1 MYVMHRLRRLP
12 DPAHRISRGVFAG
25 VFISFTPFFGFH
37 FLGAAAIAW
46 LIRGNI
52 LAALLGTFFG
62 NPITTPIIAAV
73 SVEFGT
79 WLLGLPPVPLH
90 KVINA
95 FSLASVELW
104 SNLTALFTGD
114 PVNWLRLGE
123 FFRYV
128 FLPYL
133 VGGIIP
139 GILTGLVAY
148 YVTYPLI
155 MSYQR
160 GRIHRLKQRF
170 EKRRR
175 QVEAARAQA
184 AAKDRVPEGAD
195 GSAKVAKVPPAGS
208 GPQEAG

>member
-1 MYVMHRLRRLP
+1 
-12 DPAHRISRGVFAG
+12 
-25 VFISFTPFFGFH
+25 
-37 FLGAAAIAW
+37 
-46 LIRGNI
+46 
-52 LAALLGTFFG
+52 
-62 NPITTPIIAAV
+62 
-73 SVEFGT
+73 
-79 WLLGLPPVPLH
+79 VPLH

-139 GILTGLVAY
+139 GIITGLVAY

-155 MSYQR
+155 LSYQR

-175 QVEAARAQA
+175 AIEAGRAQA
-184 AAKDRVPEGAD
+184 AAKERLPEGAD
-195 GSAKVAKVPPAGS
+195 GGAKVAKVTRGHT
-208 GPQEAG
+208 GPREAE